1 MYVVAVAAVTAGG
14 KTTVVNELKH
24 RFPNTQTLHFDAYSF
39 EGAVDDYDQWVL
51 NGADYCV
58 WNLESLERDI
68 LKIEHSGECDLL
80 VLDYP
85 FAYCH
90 PLIKPYIDLCVFI
103 DTPLD
108 VALARRVLRD
118 LAHSSGQEICS
129 DLKFYLEYARV
140 AYLQMLKD
148 IKPSSD
154 YVVDGALPLNKI
166 VESIAN
172 RIRKGRMY
180 NDDP

>member
-24 RFPNTQTLHFDAYSF
+24 SFPNTRTLHFDDYSF
-39 EGAVDDYDQWVL
+39 EGEVNDYYQWVL

-58 WNLESLERDI
+58 WNLEPLEKDL
-68 LKIEHSGECDLL
+68 LKIERSGECDLL

-85 FAYCH
+85 FSYCH
-90 PLIKPYIDLCVFI
+90 PLIKPYIDLSIFI

-108 VALARRVLRD
+108 IVLARRVLRD
-118 LAHSSGQEICS
+118 LGHSTGQEICS
-129 DLKFYLEYARV
+129 DLKCYLEYARV

-154 YVVDGALPLNKI
+154 YVVDGALPLNEI
-166 VESIAN
+166 VESIADQ
-172 RIRKGRMY
+172 IRKGR
-180 NDDP
+180 